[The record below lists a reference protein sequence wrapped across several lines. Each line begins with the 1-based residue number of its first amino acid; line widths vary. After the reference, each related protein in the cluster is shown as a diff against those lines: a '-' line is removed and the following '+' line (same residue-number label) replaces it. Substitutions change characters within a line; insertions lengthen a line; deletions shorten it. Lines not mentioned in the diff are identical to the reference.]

1 MKTKKARD
9 DSEPATS
16 AFADTDDVAPARSHL
31 GRCLLPVELVVMLAG
46 LLFEYDQGVISGA
59 LSGIDKTFHPGTVAQ
74 LETTMPQSS
83 MHPPDLLTWP
93 LSPITAGGRHLF
105 NPLICTWSLIKFR
118 SRVRLKRSACYHL

>member
-1 MKTKKARD
+1 VKTKKARD

-74 LETTMPQSS
+74 LETTMP
-83 MHPPDLLTWP
+83 P